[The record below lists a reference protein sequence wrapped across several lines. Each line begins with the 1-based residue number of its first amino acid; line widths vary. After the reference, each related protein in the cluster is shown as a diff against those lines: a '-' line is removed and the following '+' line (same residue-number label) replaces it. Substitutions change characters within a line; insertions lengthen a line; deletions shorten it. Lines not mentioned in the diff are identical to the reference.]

1 MTSRIS
7 VVPPQR
13 TSGDGV
19 PPEAETVTAV
29 ERYKEIV
36 ALADES
42 VERMR
47 AADRARVRDLLAR
60 LAASQDRMAE
70 VIEQEQLVK
79 LIVAVH
85 WEAAV
90 ELLWDERWMA
100 MTPVPGPDESV
111 PPRDQRE
118 YNTAMDLAYQALEE
132 SLQKRTLLRRKGS

>member
-1 MTSRIS
+1 MTGQIS
-7 VVPPQR
+7 AVPVQR
-13 TSGDGV
+13 TSGEGV
-19 PPEAETVTAV
+19 PDVEVVSAV

-36 ALADES
+36 ALAAES

-60 LAASQDRMAE
+60 LAASQDRMAD
-70 VIEQEQLVK
+70 VIEQEQVVK

-90 ELLWDERWMA
+90 ELLWDERWMT

-111 PPRDQRE
+111 PARDQRE

>member
-1 MTSRIS
+1 MTSQIS
-7 VVPPQR
+7 VVPAQR
-13 TSGDGV
+13 TSGEGV
-19 PPEAETVTAV
+19 PEIGTVSAV

-36 ALADES
+36 ALAAES
-42 VERMR
+42 VDRMR
-47 AADRARVRDLLAR
+47 AADRARVRDLLVR

-70 VIEQEQLVK
+70 VIEQEQVVK

-90 ELLWDERWMA
+90 ELLWDERWMR
-100 MTPVPGPDESV
+100 MTTVPDPDESV